1 MKNRLVDVT
10 SIHIIPTTPT
20 NLVTTLLD
28 HNQLSRFF
36 GASITEIRPA
46 MAGAVKGGKGAQ
58 RLVSILGFKFIE
70 EITYAS
76 VDKIEYAIQ
85 GNFPLKDHRGVIEF
99 YPCDAHTVI
108 RYQIIGLVPRFLP
121 TFLMA
126 LIIRR
131 DLKQALKKLEVFH
144 AC

>member
-20 NLVTTLLD
+20 NLLTTLLD

-36 GASITEIRPA
+36 GASITEIRPEI
-46 MAGAVKGGKGAQ
+46 AGAPKGGKGTQ
-58 RLVSILGFKFIE
+58 RLVSMLGFKFIE
-70 EITYAS
+70 EITDAS

-85 GNFPLKDHRGVIEF
+85 GNFPLKGHRGVIEF
-99 YPCDAHTVI
+99 YPSDTKTVL
-108 RYQIIGLVPRFLP
+108 RYQITGQVPRFIP
-121 TFLMA
+121 VFLMA

-131 DLKQALKKLEVFH
+131 DLNLALKKLEVFH